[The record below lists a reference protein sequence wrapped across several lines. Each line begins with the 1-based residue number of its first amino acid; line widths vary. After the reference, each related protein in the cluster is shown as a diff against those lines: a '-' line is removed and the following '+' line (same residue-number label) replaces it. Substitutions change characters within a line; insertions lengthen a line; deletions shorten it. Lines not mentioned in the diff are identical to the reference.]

1 MNDMNVKKRK
11 TRNSSIELL
20 RIVAMIDITLF
31 HYLSRNYNLYA
42 VENSR
47 VMVDANLW
55 EEMIV
60 QYIGYLGVPCFM
72 FISGYYGIRFKWN
85 KFATLVEQCFF
96 YGIMSFLGLWC
107 LKGYHPPFY
116 DLLAIN
122 NYWFMVAYLMVMLMS
137 PALNA
142 MIEQL
147 DYKQLLL
154 IVVALYAVNFGGV
167 ISGYSVGG
175 GFVTLMMIYLVARWM
190 RLYLPEQ
197 LKKHSV
203 WCFLILLLI
212 QVSLVSACYL
222 FQHIG
227 IKVIIGS
234 YDNIVNILIVG
245 FLVITIEK
253 YHFNNKFINYVA
265 LSTLS
270 VYLLSESGW
279 GQIFFNDLYIA
290 GGNEFQVL
298 PYLLSSV
305 IVFAVIIVIDKIRIL
320 IRTSIF
326 KVINLIKK

>member
-1 MNDMNVKKRK
+1 MVQTKK
-11 TRNSSIELL
+11 RNSSIELL
-20 RIVAMIDITLF
+20 RIIAMIDIVMF
-31 HYLSRNYNLYA
+31 HYLSRNCNLYA

-47 VMVDANLW
+47 IAEDVNLW
-55 EEMIV
+55 KEMIF

-72 FISGYYGIRFKWN
+72 FISGYYGIKFKWGR
-85 KFATLVEQCFF
+85 FGGIVEQCFF
-96 YGIMSFLGLWC
+96 YGIVSFIGLW
-107 LKGYHPPFY
+107 LINGNRPPFY
-116 DLLAIN
+116 ELLAIN
-122 NYWFMVAYLMVMLMS
+122 NYWFMVAYLMVMLIS
-137 PALNA
+137 PALNS
-142 MIEQL
+142 MIGSL
-147 DYKQLLL
+147 DSKQLLL
-154 IVVALYAVNFGGV
+154 VILSLYAVDFGGV
-167 ISGYSVGG
+167 ISSHSVGG
-175 GFVTLMMIYLVARWM
+175 GFATLMMIYLVARWM
-190 RLYLPEQ
+190 RLYLPEL

-253 YHFNNKFINYVA
+253 YHFHNKFINYVA

-290 GGNEFQVL
+290 WGGNEFQVL

>member
-1 MNDMNVKKRK
+1 
-11 TRNSSIELL
+11 
-20 RIVAMIDITLF
+20 MIDIVMF
-31 HYLSRNYNLYA
+31 HYLSRNCNLYA

-47 VMVDANLW
+47 IAEDVNLW
-55 EEMIV
+55 KEMIF

-72 FISGYYGIRFKWN
+72 FISGYYGIKFKWGR
-85 KFATLVEQCFF
+85 FGGIVEQCFF
-96 YGIMSFLGLWC
+96 YGIVSFIGLWFIN
-107 LKGYHPPFY
+107 GIRPPFY

-122 NYWFMVAYLMVMLMS
+122 NYWFMVAYLMVMLIS
-137 PALNA
+137 PALNS
-142 MIEQL
+142 MIASL
-147 DYKQLLL
+147 DSKQLLL
-154 IVVALYAVNFGGV
+154 VILSLYAVDFGGV
-167 ISGYSVGG
+167 ISSHSVGG
-175 GFVTLMMIYLVARWM
+175 GFATLMMIYLVARWM

-203 WCFLILLLI
+203 LCFLILLLI
-212 QVSLVSACYL
+212 QVSFVSACYL

-253 YHFNNKFINYVA
+253 YHFHNKFINYVA

-290 GGNEFQVL
+290 WGENEFQVL

>member
-1 MNDMNVKKRK
+1 MVQTKK
-11 TRNSSIELL
+11 RNSSIELL
-20 RIVAMIDITLF
+20 RIIAMIDIVMF
-31 HYLSRNYNLYA
+31 HYLSRNFNLYA

-47 VMVDANLW
+47 IAEDVNLW
-55 EEMIV
+55 KEMIF

-72 FISGYYGIRFKWN
+72 FISGYYGIKFKWGR
-85 KFATLVEQCFF
+85 FGGIVEQCFF
-96 YGIMSFLGLWC
+96 YGIVSFVGLW
-107 LKGYHPPFY
+107 LINGNRPPFY
-116 DLLAIN
+116 ELLAIN
-122 NYWFMVAYLMVMLMS
+122 NYWFMVAYLMVMLIS
-137 PALNA
+137 PALNS
-142 MIEQL
+142 MIGSL
-147 DYKQLLL
+147 DSKQLLL
-154 IVVALYAVNFGGV
+154 VILSLYAVDFGGV
-167 ISGYSVGG
+167 ISSHSVGG
-175 GFVTLMMIYLVARWM
+175 GFATLMMIYLVARWM
-190 RLYLPEQ
+190 RLYLPEL

-203 WCFLILLLI
+203 LCFLILLLI
-212 QVSLVSACYL
+212 QLSLVSACYL

-253 YHFNNKFINYVA
+253 YHFHNKFINYVA

-290 GGNEFQVL
+290 WGGNEFQVL

-305 IVFAVIIVIDKIRIL
+305 IVFAIIIVIDKIRIL

>member
-1 MNDMNVKKRK
+1 MVQTKK
-11 TRNSSIELL
+11 RNSSIELL
-20 RIVAMIDITLF
+20 RIIAMIDIVMF
-31 HYLSRNYNLYA
+31 HYLSRNFNLYA

-47 VMVDANLW
+47 IAEDVNLW
-55 EEMIV
+55 KEMIF

-72 FISGYYGIRFKWN
+72 FISGYYGIKFKWGR
-85 KFATLVEQCFF
+85 FGGIVEQCFF
-96 YGIMSFLGLWC
+96 YGIVSFVGLW
-107 LKGYHPPFY
+107 LINGNRPPFY
-116 DLLAIN
+116 ELLAIN
-122 NYWFMVAYLMVMLMS
+122 NYWFMVAYLMVMLIS
-137 PALNA
+137 PALNS
-142 MIEQL
+142 MIASL
-147 DYKQLLL
+147 DSKQLLL
-154 IVVALYAVNFGGV
+154 VILSLYAVDFGGV
-167 ISGYSVGG
+167 ISSHSVGG
-175 GFVTLMMIYLVARWM
+175 GFATLMMIYLVARWM

-203 WCFLILLLI
+203 LCFLILLLI

-253 YHFNNKFINYVA
+253 YHFHNKFINYVA

-290 GGNEFQVL
+290 WGGNEFQVL

-305 IVFAVIIVIDKIRIL
+305 IVFAVIIVIDKIHIL

>member
-1 MNDMNVKKRK
+1 MVQTKK
-11 TRNSSIELL
+11 RNSSIELL
-20 RIVAMIDITLF
+20 RIIAMIDIVMF
-31 HYLSRNYNLYA
+31 HYLSRNCNLYA

-47 VMVDANLW
+47 IAEDVNLW
-55 EEMIV
+55 KEMIF

-72 FISGYYGIRFKWN
+72 FISGYYGIKFKWGR
-85 KFATLVEQCFF
+85 FGGIVEQCFF
-96 YGIMSFLGLWC
+96 YGIVSFAGLW
-107 LKGYHPPFY
+107 LINGNRPQFY
-116 DLLAIN
+116 ELLAIN
-122 NYWFMVAYLMVMLMS
+122 NYWFMVAYLMVMLIS
-137 PALNA
+137 PALNS
-142 MIEQL
+142 MIASL
-147 DYKQLLL
+147 DSKQLLL
-154 IVVALYAVNFGGV
+154 VILSLYAVDFGGV
-167 ISGYSVGG
+167 ISSHSVGG
-175 GFVTLMMIYLVARWM
+175 GFATLMMIYLVARWM
-190 RLYLPEQ
+190 RLYLPEL

-253 YHFNNKFINYVA
+253 YHFHNKFINYVA

-290 GGNEFQVL
+290 WGGNEFQVL

-326 KVINLIKK
+326 KFINLIKK

>member
-1 MNDMNVKKRK
+1 
-11 TRNSSIELL
+11 
-20 RIVAMIDITLF
+20 MIDIVMF
-31 HYLSRNYNLYA
+31 HYLSRNCNLYA

-47 VMVDANLW
+47 IAEDVNLW
-55 EEMIV
+55 KEMIF

-72 FISGYYGIRFKWN
+72 FISGYYGIKFKWGR
-85 KFATLVEQCFF
+85 FGGIVEQCFF
-96 YGIMSFLGLWC
+96 YGIVSFVGLW
-107 LKGYHPPFY
+107 LINGNRPPFY
-116 DLLAIN
+116 ELLAIN
-122 NYWFMVAYLMVMLMS
+122 NYWFMVAYLMVMLIS
-137 PALNA
+137 PALNS
-142 MIEQL
+142 MIASL
-147 DYKQLLL
+147 DSKQLLL
-154 IVVALYAVNFGGV
+154 VILSLYAVDFGGV
-167 ISGYSVGG
+167 ISSHSVGG
-175 GFVTLMMIYLVARWM
+175 GFATLMMIYLVARWM

-203 WCFLILLLI
+203 LCFLILLLI

-253 YHFNNKFINYVA
+253 YHFHNKFINYVA

-290 GGNEFQVL
+290 WGKNEFQVL

-305 IVFAVIIVIDKIRIL
+305 IVFAVIIVIDNPLAEL
-320 IRTSIF
+320 I
-326 KVINLIKK
+326 

>member
-1 MNDMNVKKRK
+1 MVQTKK
-11 TRNSSIELL
+11 RNSSIELL
-20 RIVAMIDITLF
+20 RIIAMIDIVMF
-31 HYLSRNYNLYA
+31 HYLSRNCNLYA

-47 VMVDANLW
+47 IAEDVNLW
-55 EEMIV
+55 KEMIF

-72 FISGYYGIRFKWN
+72 FISGYYGIKFKWGR
-85 KFATLVEQCFF
+85 FGGIVEQCFF
-96 YGIMSFLGLWC
+96 YGIVSFIGLWFIN
-107 LKGYHPPFY
+107 GNRPPFY
-116 DLLAIN
+116 ELLAIN
-122 NYWFMVAYLMVMLMS
+122 NYWFMVAYLMVMLIS
-137 PALNA
+137 PALNS
-142 MIEQL
+142 MIGSL
-147 DYKQLLL
+147 DSKQLLL
-154 IVVALYAVNFGGV
+154 VILSLYAVDFGGV
-167 ISGYSVGG
+167 ISSHSVGG
-175 GFVTLMMIYLVARWM
+175 GFATLMMIYLVARWM
-190 RLYLPEQ
+190 RLYLPEP

-253 YHFNNKFINYVA
+253 YHFHNKYINYVA
-265 LSTLS
+265 LRTLS

-290 GGNEFQVL
+290 WGNEFQVL

-305 IVFAVIIVIDKIRIL
+305 IVFAVIIVIDTLLSR
-320 IRTSIF
+320 
-326 KVINLIKK
+326 

>member
-1 MNDMNVKKRK
+1 MVQTKK
-11 TRNSSIELL
+11 RNSSIELL
-20 RIVAMIDITLF
+20 RIIAMIDIVMF
-31 HYLSRNYNLYA
+31 HYLSRNFNLYA

-47 VMVDANLW
+47 IAEDVNLW
-55 EEMIV
+55 KEMIF

-72 FISGYYGIRFKWN
+72 FISGYYGIKFKWGR
-85 KFATLVEQCFF
+85 FGGIVEQCFF
-96 YGIMSFLGLWC
+96 YGIVSFVGLW
-107 LKGYHPPFY
+107 LINGNRPPFY
-116 DLLAIN
+116 ELLAIN
-122 NYWFMVAYLMVMLMS
+122 NYWFMVAYLMVMLIS
-137 PALNA
+137 PALNS
-142 MIEQL
+142 MIGSL
-147 DYKQLLL
+147 DSKQLLL
-154 IVVALYAVNFGGV
+154 VILSLYAVDFGGV
-167 ISGYSVGG
+167 ISSHSVGG
-175 GFVTLMMIYLVARWM
+175 GFATLMMIYLVARWM
-190 RLYLPEQ
+190 RLYLPEL

-203 WCFLILLLI
+203 LCFLILLLI
-212 QVSLVSACYL
+212 QLSLVSACYL

-253 YHFNNKFINYVA
+253 YHFHNKFINYVA

-290 GGNEFQVL
+290 WGGNEFQVL

>member
-1 MNDMNVKKRK
+1 MVQTKK
-11 TRNSSIELL
+11 RNSSIELL
-20 RIVAMIDITLF
+20 RIIAMIDIVMF
-31 HYLSRNYNLYA
+31 HYLSRNCNLYA

-47 VMVDANLW
+47 IAEDVNLW
-55 EEMIV
+55 KEMIF

-72 FISGYYGIRFKWN
+72 FISGYYGIKFKWGR
-85 KFATLVEQCFF
+85 FGGIVEQCFF
-96 YGIMSFLGLWC
+96 YGIVSFIGLW
-107 LKGYHPPFY
+107 LINGNRPPFY
-116 DLLAIN
+116 ELLAIN
-122 NYWFMVAYLMVMLMS
+122 NYWFMVAYLMVMLIS
-137 PALNA
+137 PALNS
-142 MIEQL
+142 MIGSL
-147 DYKQLLL
+147 DSKQLLL
-154 IVVALYAVNFGGV
+154 VILSLYAVDFGGV
-167 ISGYSVGG
+167 ISSHSVGG
-175 GFVTLMMIYLVARWM
+175 GFATLMMIYLVARWI

-197 LKKHSV
+197 LKNHSV
-203 WCFLILLLI
+203 LCFLILLLI
-212 QVSLVSACYL
+212 QLSLVSACYL

-253 YHFNNKFINYVA
+253 YHFHNKFINYVA

-270 VYLLSESGW
+270 VYLLSESGF
-279 GQIFFNDLYIA
+279 GQVFFNDLYIA
-290 GGNEFQVL
+290 WGNEFQVL

>member
-1 MNDMNVKKRK
+1 MVQTKK
-11 TRNSSIELL
+11 RNSSIELL
-20 RIVAMIDITLF
+20 RIIAMIDIVMF
-31 HYLSRNYNLYA
+31 HYLSRNFNLYA

-47 VMVDANLW
+47 IAEDVNLW
-55 EEMIV
+55 KEMIF

-72 FISGYYGIRFKWN
+72 FISGYYGIKFKWGR
-85 KFATLVEQCFF
+85 FGGIVEQCFF
-96 YGIMSFLGLWC
+96 YGIVSFVGLW
-107 LKGYHPPFY
+107 LINGNRPPFY
-116 DLLAIN
+116 ELLAIN
-122 NYWFMVAYLMVMLMS
+122 NYWFMVAYLMVMLIS
-137 PALNA
+137 PALNS
-142 MIEQL
+142 MIASL
-147 DYKQLLL
+147 DSKQLLL
-154 IVVALYAVNFGGV
+154 VILSLYAVDFGGV
-167 ISGYSVGG
+167 ISSHSVGG
-175 GFVTLMMIYLVARWM
+175 GFATLMMIYLVARWM
-190 RLYLPEQ
+190 RLYLPEL

-253 YHFNNKFINYVA
+253 YHFHNKFINYVA

-290 GGNEFQVL
+290 WGGNEFQVL

-326 KVINLIKK
+326 KFINLIKK

>member
-1 MNDMNVKKRK
+1 MVQTKK
-11 TRNSSIELL
+11 RNSSIELL
-20 RIVAMIDITLF
+20 RIIAMLDIVMF
-31 HYLSRNYNLYA
+31 HYLSRNCNLYA

-47 VMVDANLW
+47 IAEDVNLW
-55 EEMIV
+55 KEMIF

-72 FISGYYGIRFKWN
+72 FISGYYGIKFKWGR
-85 KFATLVEQCFF
+85 FGGIVEQCFF
-96 YGIMSFLGLWC
+96 YGIVSFIGLWFIN
-107 LKGYHPPFY
+107 GNRPPFY
-116 DLLAIN
+116 ELLAIN
-122 NYWFMVAYLMVMLMS
+122 NYWFMVAYLMVMLIS
-137 PALNA
+137 PALNS
-142 MIEQL
+142 MIGSL
-147 DYKQLLL
+147 DSKQLLL
-154 IVVALYAVNFGGV
+154 VILSLYAVDFGGV
-167 ISGYSVGG
+167 ISSHSVGG
-175 GFVTLMMIYLVARWM
+175 GFATLMMIYLVARWM

-203 WCFLILLLI
+203 WCFLILILI
-212 QVSLVSACYL
+212 QVSLVSVCYL

-253 YHFNNKFINYVA
+253 YHVHNKYINYVA

-290 GGNEFQVL
+290 WGNAFQVL

-320 IRTSIF
+320 IRTSIL

>member
-1 MNDMNVKKRK
+1 MVQTKK
-11 TRNSSIELL
+11 RNSSIELL
-20 RIVAMIDITLF
+20 RIIAMIDIVMF
-31 HYLSRNYNLYA
+31 HYLSRNCNLYA

-47 VMVDANLW
+47 IAEDVNLW
-55 EEMIV
+55 KEMIF

-72 FISGYYGIRFKWN
+72 FISGYYGIKFKWGR
-85 KFATLVEQCFF
+85 FGGIVEQCFF
-96 YGIMSFLGLWC
+96 YGIVSFAGLW
-107 LKGYHPPFY
+107 LINGNRPPFY
-116 DLLAIN
+116 ELLAIN
-122 NYWFMVAYLMVMLMS
+122 NYWFMVAYLMVMLIS
-137 PALNA
+137 PALNS
-142 MIEQL
+142 MIASL
-147 DYKQLLL
+147 DSKQLLL
-154 IVVALYAVNFGGV
+154 VILSLYAVDFGGV
-167 ISGYSVGG
+167 ISSHSVGG
-175 GFVTLMMIYLVARWM
+175 GFATLMMIYLVARWM
-190 RLYLPEQ
+190 RLYLPEL

-253 YHFNNKFINYVA
+253 YHFHNKFINYVA

-290 GGNEFQVL
+290 WGGNEFQVL

-326 KVINLIKK
+326 KFINLIKK

>member
-1 MNDMNVKKRK
+1 MVQTKK
-11 TRNSSIELL
+11 RNSSIELL
-20 RIVAMIDITLF
+20 RIIAMIDIVMF
-31 HYLSRNYNLYA
+31 HYLSRNFNLYA

-47 VMVDANLW
+47 IAEDVNLW
-55 EEMIV
+55 KEMIF

-72 FISGYYGIRFKWN
+72 FISGYYGIKFKWGR
-85 KFATLVEQCFF
+85 FGGIVEQCFF
-96 YGIMSFLGLWC
+96 YGIVSFVGLW
-107 LKGYHPPFY
+107 LINGNRPPFY
-116 DLLAIN
+116 ELLAIN
-122 NYWFMVAYLMVMLMS
+122 NYWFMVSYLMVMLIS
-137 PALNA
+137 PALNS
-142 MIEQL
+142 IIGSL
-147 DYKQLLL
+147 DSKQLLL
-154 IVVALYAVNFGGV
+154 VILSLYAVDFGGV
-167 ISGYSVGG
+167 ISSHSVGG
-175 GFVTLMMIYLVARWM
+175 GFATLMMIYLVARWM
-190 RLYLPEQ
+190 RLYLPEL

-253 YHFNNKFINYVA
+253 YHFHNKFINYVA
-265 LSTLS
+265 LSNLS

-290 GGNEFQVL
+290 WGGNEFQVL

>member
-1 MNDMNVKKRK
+1 MVQTKK
-11 TRNSSIELL
+11 RNSSIELL
-20 RIVAMIDITLF
+20 RIIAMIDIVMF
-31 HYLSRNYNLYA
+31 HYLSRNFNLYA

-47 VMVDANLW
+47 IAEDVNLW
-55 EEMIV
+55 KEMIF

-72 FISGYYGIRFKWN
+72 FISGYYSIKFKWGR
-85 KFATLVEQCFF
+85 FGEIVEQCFF
-96 YGIMSFLGLWC
+96 YGIVSFVGLW
-107 LKGYHPPFY
+107 LIYGNRPPFY
-116 DLLAIN
+116 ELLAIN
-122 NYWFMVAYLMVMLMS
+122 NYWFMVSYLMVMLIS
-137 PALNA
+137 PALNS
-142 MIEQL
+142 MIASL
-147 DYKQLLL
+147 DSKQLLL
-154 IVVALYAVNFGGV
+154 VILSLYAVDFGGV
-167 ISGYSVGG
+167 ISSHSVGG
-175 GFVTLMMIYLVARWM
+175 GFATLMMIYLVARWM
-190 RLYLPEQ
+190 RLYLPEL

-212 QVSLVSACYL
+212 QLSLVSACYL

-253 YHFNNKFINYVA
+253 YHFHNKFINYVA

-290 GGNEFQVL
+290 WGGNEFQVL

-305 IVFAVIIVIDKIRIL
+305 IIFAVIIVIDKIRIQ

>member
-1 MNDMNVKKRK
+1 MVQTKK
-11 TRNSSIELL
+11 RNSSIELL
-20 RIVAMIDITLF
+20 RIIAMIDIVMF
-31 HYLSRNYNLYA
+31 HYLSRNFNLYA

-47 VMVDANLW
+47 IAEDVNLW
-55 EEMIV
+55 KEMIF

-72 FISGYYGIRFKWN
+72 FISGYYGIKFKWGR
-85 KFATLVEQCFF
+85 FGGIVEQCFF
-96 YGIMSFLGLWC
+96 YGFVSFVGL
-107 LKGYHPPFY
+107 LLINGNRPPFY
-116 DLLAIN
+116 ELLAIN
-122 NYWFMVAYLMVMLMS
+122 NYWFMVAYLMVMLIS
-137 PALNA
+137 PALNS
-142 MIEQL
+142 MIGSL
-147 DYKQLLL
+147 DSKQLLL
-154 IVVALYAVNFGGV
+154 VILSLYAVDFGGV
-167 ISGYSVGG
+167 ISSHSVGG
-175 GFVTLMMIYLVARWM
+175 GFATLMMIYLVARWM
-190 RLYLPEQ
+190 RLYLPEL

-203 WCFLILLLI
+203 LCFLILLLI
-212 QVSLVSACYL
+212 QLSLVSACYL

-253 YHFNNKFINYVA
+253 YHFHNKFINYVA

-290 GGNEFQVL
+290 WGGNEFQVL

-305 IVFAVIIVIDKIRIL
+305 IVFAIIIVIDKIRIL

>member
-1 MNDMNVKKRK
+1 MVQTKK
-11 TRNSSIELL
+11 RNSSIELL
-20 RIVAMIDITLF
+20 RIIAMIDIVMF
-31 HYLSRNYNLYA
+31 HYLSRNFNLYA

-47 VMVDANLW
+47 IAEDVNLW
-55 EEMIV
+55 KEMIF

-72 FISGYYGIRFKWN
+72 FISGYYGIKFKWGR
-85 KFATLVEQCFF
+85 FGGIVEQCFF
-96 YGIMSFLGLWC
+96 YGIVSFVGLW
-107 LKGYHPPFY
+107 LINGNRPPFY
-116 DLLAIN
+116 ELLAIN
-122 NYWFMVAYLMVMLMS
+122 NYWFMVSYLMVMLIS
-137 PALNA
+137 PALNS
-142 MIEQL
+142 MIGSL
-147 DYKQLLL
+147 DSKQLLL
-154 IVVALYAVNFGGV
+154 VILSLYAVDFGGV
-167 ISGYSVGG
+167 ISSHSVGG
-175 GFVTLMMIYLVARWM
+175 GFATLMMIYLVARWM
-190 RLYLPEQ
+190 RLYLPEL

-203 WCFLILLLI
+203 LCFLILLLI
-212 QVSLVSACYL
+212 QLSLVSACYL

-253 YHFNNKFINYVA
+253 YHFHNKFINYVA

-290 GGNEFQVL
+290 WGGNQFQVL

>member
-1 MNDMNVKKRK
+1 
-11 TRNSSIELL
+11 
-20 RIVAMIDITLF
+20 MIDIVMF
-31 HYLSRNYNLYA
+31 HYLSRNCNLYA

-47 VMVDANLW
+47 IAEDVNLW
-55 EEMIV
+55 KEMIF

-72 FISGYYGIRFKWN
+72 FISGYYGIKFKWGR
-85 KFATLVEQCFF
+85 FGGIVEQCFF
-96 YGIMSFLGLWC
+96 YGIVSFAGLW
-107 LKGYHPPFY
+107 LINGNRPPFY
-116 DLLAIN
+116 ELLAIN
-122 NYWFMVAYLMVMLMS
+122 NYWFMVAYLMVMLIS
-137 PALNA
+137 PALNS
-142 MIEQL
+142 MIASL
-147 DYKQLLL
+147 DSKQLLL
-154 IVVALYAVNFGGV
+154 VILSLYAVDFGGV
-167 ISGYSVGG
+167 ISSHSVGG
-175 GFVTLMMIYLVARWM
+175 GFATLMMIYLVARWM
-190 RLYLPEQ
+190 RLYLPEL

-253 YHFNNKFINYVA
+253 YHFHNKFINYVA

-290 GGNEFQVL
+290 WGGNEFQVL

>member
-1 MNDMNVKKRK
+1 M
-11 TRNSSIELL
+11 
-20 RIVAMIDITLF
+20 
-31 HYLSRNYNLYA
+31 
-42 VENSR
+42 
-47 VMVDANLW
+47 
-55 EEMIV
+55 
-60 QYIGYLGVPCFM
+60 
-72 FISGYYGIRFKWN
+72 
-85 KFATLVEQCFF
+85 EQCFF
-96 YGIMSFLGLWC
+96 YGIVSFIGLWFIN
-107 LKGYHPPFY
+107 GNRPPFY
-116 DLLAIN
+116 ELLAIN
-122 NYWFMVAYLMVMLMS
+122 NYWFMVAYLMVMLIS
-137 PALNA
+137 PALNS
-142 MIEQL
+142 MIGSL
-147 DYKQLLL
+147 DSKQLLL
-154 IVVALYAVNFGGV
+154 VILSLYAVDFGGV
-167 ISGYSVGG
+167 ISSHSVGG
-175 GFVTLMMIYLVARWM
+175 GFATLMMIYLVARWM

-212 QVSLVSACYL
+212 QVSFVSACYL

-253 YHFNNKFINYVA
+253 YHFHNKYINYVA

-290 GGNEFQVL
+290 WGNEFQVL

-320 IRTSIF
+320 IRTSIL

>member
-1 MNDMNVKKRK
+1 MVQTKK
-11 TRNSSIELL
+11 RNSSIELL
-20 RIVAMIDITLF
+20 RIIAMIDIVMF
-31 HYLSRNYNLYA
+31 HYLSRNFNLYA

-47 VMVDANLW
+47 IAEDVNLW
-55 EEMIV
+55 KEMIF

-72 FISGYYGIRFKWN
+72 FISGYYGIKFKWGR
-85 KFATLVEQCFF
+85 FGGIVEQCFF
-96 YGIMSFLGLWC
+96 YGIVSFVGLW
-107 LKGYHPPFY
+107 LINGNRPPFY
-116 DLLAIN
+116 ELLAIN
-122 NYWFMVAYLMVMLMS
+122 NYWFMVAYLMVMLIS
-137 PALNA
+137 PALNS
-142 MIEQL
+142 MIASL
-147 DYKQLLL
+147 DSKQLLL
-154 IVVALYAVNFGGV
+154 VILSLYAVDFGGV
-167 ISGYSVGG
+167 ISSHSVGG
-175 GFVTLMMIYLVARWM
+175 GFATLMMIYLVARWM

-203 WCFLILLLI
+203 LCFLILLLI
-212 QVSLVSACYL
+212 QSSLVSTCYL

-253 YHFNNKFINYVA
+253 YHFHNKFINYVA

-290 GGNEFQVL
+290 WGGNEFQVL

-326 KVINLIKK
+326 KFINLIKK

>member
-1 MNDMNVKKRK
+1 MVQTKK
-11 TRNSSIELL
+11 RNSSIELL
-20 RIVAMIDITLF
+20 RIIAMIDIVMF
-31 HYLSRNYNLYA
+31 HYLSRNCNLYA

-47 VMVDANLW
+47 IAEDVNLW
-55 EEMIV
+55 KEMIF

-72 FISGYYGIRFKWN
+72 FISGYYGIKFKWGR
-85 KFATLVEQCFF
+85 FGGIVEQCFF
-96 YGIMSFLGLWC
+96 YGIVSFVGLW
-107 LKGYHPPFY
+107 LINGNRPPFY
-116 DLLAIN
+116 ELLAIN
-122 NYWFMVAYLMVMLMS
+122 NYWFMVAYLMVMLIS
-137 PALNA
+137 PALNS
-142 MIEQL
+142 MIASL
-147 DYKQLLL
+147 DSKQLLL
-154 IVVALYAVNFGGV
+154 VILSLYAVDFGGV
-167 ISGYSVGG
+167 ISSHSVGG
-175 GFVTLMMIYLVARWM
+175 GFATLMMIYLVARWM
-190 RLYLPEQ
+190 RLYLTEQ

-203 WCFLILLLI
+203 LCFLILLLI
-212 QVSLVSACYL
+212 QVSFVSACYL

-253 YHFNNKFINYVA
+253 YHFHNKFINYVA

-290 GGNEFQVL
+290 WGGNEFQVL

>member
-1 MNDMNVKKRK
+1 MVQTKK
-11 TRNSSIELL
+11 RNSSIELL
-20 RIVAMIDITLF
+20 RIIAMIDIVMF
-31 HYLSRNYNLYA
+31 HYLSRNCNLYA

-47 VMVDANLW
+47 IAEDVNLW
-55 EEMIV
+55 KEMIF

-72 FISGYYGIRFKWN
+72 FISGYYGIKFKWGR
-85 KFATLVEQCFF
+85 FGGIVEQCFF
-96 YGIMSFLGLWC
+96 YGIVSFVGLW
-107 LKGYHPPFY
+107 LINGNRPPFY
-116 DLLAIN
+116 ELLAIN
-122 NYWFMVAYLMVMLMS
+122 NYWFMVSYLMVMLIS
-137 PALNA
+137 PALNS
-142 MIEQL
+142 MIGSL
-147 DYKQLLL
+147 DSKQLLL
-154 IVVALYAVNFGGV
+154 VILSLYAVDFGGV
-167 ISGYSVGG
+167 ISSHSVGG
-175 GFVTLMMIYLVARWM
+175 GFATLMMIYLVARWM
-190 RLYLPEQ
+190 RLYLPEL

-203 WCFLILLLI
+203 LCFLILLLI
-212 QVSLVSACYL
+212 QLSLVSACYL

-253 YHFNNKFINYVA
+253 YHFHNKFINYVA

-290 GGNEFQVL
+290 WGGNEFQVL

>member
-1 MNDMNVKKRK
+1 MVQTKK
-11 TRNSSIELL
+11 RNSSIELL
-20 RIVAMIDITLF
+20 RIIAMIDIVMF
-31 HYLSRNYNLYA
+31 HYLSRNFNLYA

-47 VMVDANLW
+47 IAEDVNLW
-55 EEMIV
+55 KEMIF

-72 FISGYYGIRFKWN
+72 FISGYYGIKFKWGR
-85 KFATLVEQCFF
+85 FGGIVEQCFF
-96 YGIMSFLGLWC
+96 YGIVSFAGLW
-107 LKGYHPPFY
+107 LINGNRPPFY
-116 DLLAIN
+116 ELLAIN
-122 NYWFMVAYLMVMLMS
+122 NYWFMVAYLMVMLIS
-137 PALNA
+137 PALNS
-142 MIEQL
+142 MIASL
-147 DYKQLLL
+147 DSKQLLL
-154 IVVALYAVNFGGV
+154 VILSLYAVDFGGV
-167 ISGYSVGG
+167 ISSHSVGG
-175 GFVTLMMIYLVARWM
+175 GFATLMMIYLVARWM
-190 RLYLPEQ
+190 RLYLPEL

-253 YHFNNKFINYVA
+253 YHFHNKFINYVA

-290 GGNEFQVL
+290 WGGNEFQVL

>member
-1 MNDMNVKKRK
+1 MVQTKK
-11 TRNSSIELL
+11 RNSSIELL
-20 RIVAMIDITLF
+20 RIMAMIDIVMF
-31 HYLSRNYNLYA
+31 HYLSRNFNLYA

-47 VMVDANLW
+47 IAENVNLW
-55 EEMIV
+55 EEMIF

-72 FISGYYGIRFKWN
+72 FISGYYGINFKWSR
-85 KFATLVEQCFF
+85 FGGIVEQCFL
-96 YGIMSFLGLWC
+96 YGIVSFVGLW
-107 LKGYHPPFY
+107 LINGNRPPFY

-122 NYWFMVAYLMVMLMS
+122 NYWFMVAYLMVMLIS
-137 PALNA
+137 PALNS
-142 MIEQL
+142 MIGSL
-147 DYKQLLL
+147 GSKQLLL
-154 IVVALYAVNFGGV
+154 VILSLYVVDFGGV
-167 ISGYSVGG
+167 ISSHSVGG
-175 GFVTLMMIYLVARWM
+175 GFATLMMIYLVARWM
-190 RLYLPEQ
+190 RLYLPEL

-253 YHFNNKFINYVA
+253 YHFYNKFINYVA
-265 LSTLS
+265 LSALS
-270 VYLLSESGW
+270 VYLLSESGL

-290 GGNEFQVL
+290 WGNEFQAL
-298 PYLLSSV
+298 PYFLSSV

>member
-1 MNDMNVKKRK
+1 MVQTKK
-11 TRNSSIELL
+11 RNSSIELL
-20 RIVAMIDITLF
+20 RIIAMIDIVMF
-31 HYLSRNYNLYA
+31 HYLSRNCNLYA

-47 VMVDANLW
+47 IAEDVNLW
-55 EEMIV
+55 KEMIF

-72 FISGYYGIRFKWN
+72 FISGYYGIKFKWGR
-85 KFATLVEQCFF
+85 FGGIVEQCFF
-96 YGIMSFLGLWC
+96 YGIVSFAGLW
-107 LKGYHPPFY
+107 LINGNRPPFY
-116 DLLAIN
+116 ELLAIN
-122 NYWFMVAYLMVMLMS
+122 NYWFMVAYLMVMLIS
-137 PALNA
+137 PALNS
-142 MIEQL
+142 MIASL
-147 DYKQLLL
+147 DSKQLLL
-154 IVVALYAVNFGGV
+154 VILSLYAVDFGGV
-167 ISGYSVGG
+167 ISSHSVGG
-175 GFVTLMMIYLVARWM
+175 GFATLMMIYLVARWM
-190 RLYLPEQ
+190 RLYLPEL

-253 YHFNNKFINYVA
+253 YHFHNKFINYVA

-290 GGNEFQVL
+290 WGGNEFQVL

-326 KVINLIKK
+326 KFLNLIKK

>member
-1 MNDMNVKKRK
+1 MVQTKK
-11 TRNSSIELL
+11 RNSSIELL
-20 RIVAMIDITLF
+20 RIIAMIDIVMF
-31 HYLSRNYNLYA
+31 HYLSRNFNLYA

-47 VMVDANLW
+47 IAEDVNLW
-55 EEMIV
+55 KEMIF

-72 FISGYYGIRFKWN
+72 FISGYYGIKFKWGR
-85 KFATLVEQCFF
+85 FGGIVEQCFF
-96 YGIMSFLGLWC
+96 YGIVSFVGLW
-107 LKGYHPPFY
+107 LINGNRPPFY
-116 DLLAIN
+116 ELLAIN
-122 NYWFMVAYLMVMLMS
+122 NYWFMVSYLMVMLIS
-137 PALNA
+137 PALNS
-142 MIEQL
+142 MIGSL
-147 DYKQLLL
+147 DSKQLLL
-154 IVVALYAVNFGGV
+154 VILSLYAVDFGGV
-167 ISGYSVGG
+167 ISSHSVGG
-175 GFVTLMMIYLVARWM
+175 GFATLMMIYLVARWM
-190 RLYLPEQ
+190 RLYLPEL

-203 WCFLILLLI
+203 LCFLILLLI
-212 QVSLVSACYL
+212 QLSLVSACYL

-253 YHFNNKFINYVA
+253 YHFHNKFINYVA

-290 GGNEFQVL
+290 WGGNEFQVL

-305 IVFAVIIVIDKIRIL
+305 IVFAIIIVIDKIRIL

>member
-1 MNDMNVKKRK
+1 
-11 TRNSSIELL
+11 
-20 RIVAMIDITLF
+20 MIDIVMF
-31 HYLSRNYNLYA
+31 HYLSRNCNLYA

-47 VMVDANLW
+47 IAEDVNLW
-55 EEMIV
+55 KEMIF

-72 FISGYYGIRFKWN
+72 FISGYYGIKFKWGR
-85 KFATLVEQCFF
+85 FGGIVEQCFF
-96 YGIMSFLGLWC
+96 YGIVSFIGLW
-107 LKGYHPPFY
+107 LINGNRPPFY
-116 DLLAIN
+116 ELLAIN
-122 NYWFMVAYLMVMLMS
+122 NYWFMVSYLMVMLIS
-137 PALNA
+137 PALNS
-142 MIEQL
+142 MIGSL
-147 DYKQLLL
+147 DSKQLLL
-154 IVVALYAVNFGGV
+154 VILSLYAVDFGGV
-167 ISGYSVGG
+167 ISSHSVGG
-175 GFVTLMMIYLVARWM
+175 GFATLMMIYLVARWM
-190 RLYLPEQ
+190 RLYLPEL

-203 WCFLILLLI
+203 LCFLILLLI
-212 QVSLVSACYL
+212 QLSLVSACYL

-253 YHFNNKFINYVA
+253 YHFHNKFINYVA

-290 GGNEFQVL
+290 WGGNEFQVL

-305 IVFAVIIVIDKIRIL
+305 IIFAVIIVIDKIRIL

>member
-1 MNDMNVKKRK
+1 MVQTKK
-11 TRNSSIELL
+11 RNSSIELL
-20 RIVAMIDITLF
+20 RIIAMIDIVMF
-31 HYLSRNYNLYA
+31 HYLSRNFNLYA

-47 VMVDANLW
+47 IAEDVNLW
-55 EEMIV
+55 KEMIF

-72 FISGYYGIRFKWN
+72 FISGYYGIKFKWGR
-85 KFATLVEQCFF
+85 FGEIVEQCFF
-96 YGIMSFLGLWC
+96 YGIVSFVGLW
-107 LKGYHPPFY
+107 LINGNRPPFY
-116 DLLAIN
+116 ELLAIN
-122 NYWFMVAYLMVMLMS
+122 NYWFMVSYLMVMLIS
-137 PALNA
+137 PALNS
-142 MIEQL
+142 MIASL
-147 DYKQLLL
+147 DSKQLLL
-154 IVVALYAVNFGGV
+154 VILSLYAVDFGGV
-167 ISGYSVGG
+167 ISSHSVGG
-175 GFVTLMMIYLVARWM
+175 GFATLMMIYLVARWM
-190 RLYLPEQ
+190 RLYLPEL

-212 QVSLVSACYL
+212 QLSLVSACYL

-253 YHFNNKFINYVA
+253 YHFHNKFINYVA

-290 GGNEFQVL
+290 WGGNEFQVL

-305 IVFAVIIVIDKIRIL
+305 IVFAVIIVIDKIRIQ

>member
-1 MNDMNVKKRK
+1 MVHTKK
-11 TRNSSIELL
+11 RNSSIELL
-20 RIVAMIDITLF
+20 RIIAMIDIVMF
-31 HYLSRNYNLYA
+31 HYLSRNFNLYA

-47 VMVDANLW
+47 IAEDVNLW
-55 EEMIV
+55 EEMIF

-72 FISGYYGIRFKWN
+72 FISGYYGIKFKWSR
-85 KFATLVEQCFF
+85 FGGIVEQCFF
-96 YGIMSFLGLWC
+96 YGIVSFVGLW
-107 LKGYHPPFY
+107 LINGNRPPFY
-116 DLLAIN
+116 ELLAIN
-122 NYWFMVAYLMVMLMS
+122 NYWFMVAYLMVMLIS
-137 PALNA
+137 PALNS
-142 MIEQL
+142 MIASL
-147 DYKQLLL
+147 DSKQLLL
-154 IVVALYAVNFGGV
+154 VILSLYAVDFGGV
-167 ISGYSVGG
+167 ISSHSVGG
-175 GFVTLMMIYLVARWM
+175 GFATLMMIYLVARWM
-190 RLYLPEQ
+190 RLYLPEL

-253 YHFNNKFINYVA
+253 YHFHNKFINYVA

-290 GGNEFQVL
+290 WGGNEFQVL